1 MSPNRLGW
9 ITVLALIP
17 FFSGCSSAPTTT
29 EFKPDRVVGR
39 MDELDS
45 RPNWVTESTSV
56 QEKDGKLHFI
66 GVSEVP
72 GDSRVQAAF
81 KMSDASARGYVA
93 NKIETSVLKV
103 VESSDTGLSMEDQS
117 LQSLIQEVSKTSLKN
132 IDVKSRYW
140 EKVARTSSTGSESL
154 VLKTF
159 SLIEIP
165 TQEMKNLLTAAV
177 ASPKTQVKSDLRNRV
192 KTAIDSGWG
201 AEDL

>member
-1 MSPNRLGW
+1 MSPNRLGL

-17 FFSGCSSAPTTT
+17 FFSGCSSAPTNT
-29 EFKPDRVVGR
+29 EYKPDRVVGR

-56 QEKDGKLHFI
+56 QEKDGKLQFI

-81 KMSDASARGYVA
+81 KMSDASARGYVV

-117 LQSLIQEVSKTSLKN
+117 LQSLIQEVSKSSLKN

-140 EKVARTSSTGSESL
+140 EKVARTSSGGSESL

-165 TQEMKNLLTAAV
+165 TQEMKNLLTSAIE
-177 ASPKTQVKSDLRNRV
+177 SPKTQVKSDLRNRL